1 MKSAL
6 KYVLFLFCILI
17 MVYCFYKFFN
27 VKREEL
33 KIIEDQEKIIEI
45 SEIPEEP
52 TEETNINFEE
62 LQSINPEIIAWIYIG
77 GTNIN
82 YPILQNK
89 SNTYYLKHNY
99 KKQYSGAGSIY
110 MDASADKNF
119 TSQNTFIYGHYTS
132 NKTMF
137 GELGNFMN
145 QDFFDTHKD
154 IFIYTPTKTYI
165 VDLFSVYVDEANSNS
180 YQMSYA
186 NAEELENYLKLIQ
199 SKSRIKSDI
208 EDISI
213 EDRIIT
219 FYSCSR
225 ETNYKKQDRYFL
237 HGIIKEYQYEN

>member
-1 MKSAL
+1 MKKVL
-6 KYVLFLFCILI
+6 TFCLFLFCLSITT
-17 MVYCFYKFFN
+17 YCFLKYFN
-27 VKREEL
+27 TKQDNIRIV
-33 KIIEDQEKIIEI
+33 EDQEKIIDIAEL
-45 SEIPEEP
+45 PEEP
-52 TEETNINFEE
+52 NEESKINFEE
-62 LQSINPEIIAWIYIG
+62 LQSINPDIIAWLYIE

-99 KKQYSGAGSIY
+99 KKEYSGAGSIY
-110 MDASADKNF
+110 MDASASKDFN
-119 TSQNTFIYGHYTS
+119 SQNTFIYGHYTR

-137 GELGNFMN
+137 GEIGNFMN
-145 QDFFDTHKD
+145 QDFFDTHKE
-154 IFIYTPTKTYI
+154 IFIYTPAKTYI

-186 NAEELENYLKLIQ
+186 SAEELESYIKMIQ
-199 SKSRIKSDI
+199 SKSKIKSNI

-225 ETNYKKQDRYFL
+225 ETNFKKQDRYFL
-237 HGIIKEYQYEN
+237 HGIIREY